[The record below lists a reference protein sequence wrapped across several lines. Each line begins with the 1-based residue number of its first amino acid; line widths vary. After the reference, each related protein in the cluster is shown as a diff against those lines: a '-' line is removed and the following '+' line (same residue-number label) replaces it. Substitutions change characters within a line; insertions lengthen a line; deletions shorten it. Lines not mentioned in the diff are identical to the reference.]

1 MAKTVK
7 VLLRN
12 SLGIRQ
18 RGASRARYY
27 GPGVVDMD
35 INDAIALGAVDADG
49 KVKAQFAPQKAD
61 TDEEEVDAT
70 DEARAL
76 AEAHGIDLSTVQG
89 TGANGRILKK
99 DVEAAIPSE
108 EGEGEE

>member
-12 SLGIRQ
+12 SLGVRQ
-18 RGASRARYY
+18 RGASAARYY

-49 KVKAQFAPQKAD
+49 NVKAQFAPQKAD
-61 TDEEEVDAT
+61 TSEEEVDAT

-108 EGEGEE
+108 EGEGKE